1 MKQRQKRE
9 LRRKGDIKV
18 VLRSVKLSLLMQ
30 VKEAKGKG
38 KKETAEKA
46 GRSKERQQRQ

>member
-18 VLRSVKLSLLMQ
+18 VISSVKTLLVQ
-30 VKEAKGKG
+30 VEEAKGKG